1 MNLLPLSLGG
11 GLEGLQDLHNP
22 LQSLNLAAQTSRHA
36 SLNLRVHLIILV
48 ISGLGVLI
56 VNLAVEG
63 STVGAEAHGSAEDTL
78 DNEVVVGLEGG
89 AVSLVEGNGE
99 LGGGVVE
106 VVAESLNGEIE
117 ATIEKKR
124 SVFSCTIDMQWIVCI
139 GQE

>member
-36 SLNLRVHLIILV
+36 SLNLRVNLLILV
-48 ISGLGVLI
+48 VSGLGVLVI
-56 VNLAVEG
+56 DLAEEG
-63 STVGAEAHGSAEDTL
+63 GTVGAEAHGSAEDTL

-89 AVSLVEGNGE
+89 AVSLVERDRE

-106 VVAESLNGEIE
+106 VVAESLDGEIE
-117 ATIEKKR
+117 ATI
-124 SVFSCTIDMQWIVCI
+124 
-139 GQE
+139 